1 MIGWPDTKY
10 STAAQAPST
19 RKIGMPAASR
29 PKNSTRKPMAAM
41 PRGSTSYSVI
51 CSVSVKV
58 SSGGASCARI
68 VWPTDIV
75 RGSKKKA

>member
-29 PKNSTRKPMAAM
+29 PKNSTRKPMAAIA
-41 PRGSTSYSVI
+41 RGRLIRATASW
-51 CSVSVKV
+51 SVKA
-58 SSGGASCARI
+58 SSAPTSCASTI

-75 RGSKKKA
+75 CGSKKKA